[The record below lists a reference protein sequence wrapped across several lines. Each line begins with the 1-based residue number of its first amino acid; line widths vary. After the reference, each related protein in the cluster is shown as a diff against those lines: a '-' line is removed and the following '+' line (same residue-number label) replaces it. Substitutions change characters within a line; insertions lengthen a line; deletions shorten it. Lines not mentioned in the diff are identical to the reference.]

1 MHKKLDTVIT
11 ELDGI
16 HDKLNNIYAEGAIEG
31 YTEKWLGISNSGC
44 WNMFQLYLVKNHS
57 CI

>member
-1 MHKKLDTVIT
+1 MHKKLDTVIM

-31 YTEKWLGISNSGC
+31 YTDKWLGISKSGG
-44 WNMFQLYLVKNHS
+44 WNMFQLP
-57 CI
+57 C

>member
-1 MHKKLDTVIT
+1 MQKKLDTVIS

-31 YTEKWLGISNSGC
+31 YSDKWLGF
-44 WNMFQLYLVKNHS
+44 FQKLFVGICSKDLV
-57 CI
+57 